1 MTDLEKELYEQ
12 KIKIELLNER
22 VENTKEDV
30 SDLQSDRKKVAWTI
44 SSIIISAAAYLGIE
58 NIGRFFS
65 E

>member
-44 SSIIISAAAYLGIE
+44 SSIIISAATYLGIE